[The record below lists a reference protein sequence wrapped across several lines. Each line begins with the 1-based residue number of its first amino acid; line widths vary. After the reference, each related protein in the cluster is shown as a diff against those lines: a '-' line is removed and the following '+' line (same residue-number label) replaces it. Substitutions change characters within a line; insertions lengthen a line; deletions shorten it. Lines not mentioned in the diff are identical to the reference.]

1 MSNETKAVDLAARIF
16 EMLTLGYEP
25 DVELVEEAESIGVSV
40 EAIRQKVDE
49 LYPTELQDD
58 EELDFN

>member
-25 DVELVEEAESIGVSV
+25 DSELIDEAESVGVSV
-40 EAIRQKVDE
+40 EAIRQKVEE
-49 LYPTELQDD
+49 LYPTELQDE